1 MKRSILS
8 ARRGIALVVTIP
20 VLEATA
26 AATAVIDQRW
36 PAAVEKAAAKK
47 HKKHRRYKAATGTY

>member
-1 MKRSILS
+1 MKKSILG

-20 VLEATA
+20 VLEANA
-26 AATAVIDQRW
+26 AAAASTSAG
-36 PAAVEKAAAKK
+36 PAGVEKAAAKK